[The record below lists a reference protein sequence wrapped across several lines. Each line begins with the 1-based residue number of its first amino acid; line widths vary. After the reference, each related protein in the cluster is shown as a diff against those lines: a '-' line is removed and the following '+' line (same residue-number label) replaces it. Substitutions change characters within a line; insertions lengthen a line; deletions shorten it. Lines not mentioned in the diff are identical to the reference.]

1 MKHEA
6 LESLSISV
14 GGTRA
19 AAIWDVITGAFA
31 LHSEPVIHP
40 YSDYAGQAPV
50 EDPFDAVD
58 PTPAISHPLGYD
70 MAAAPGYKPL
80 DHIEATLHHLQVG
93 VPPITPHDA
102 SGPLLVSDDPSN
114 PSSRTQ
120 VKATA
125 AQQRHAASSL
135 PACISL
141 AEASL
146 AYPISKEKTSATGIP
161 QKYLS
166 KRLTA
171 LSPKDSLYACTF
183 EGCDCI
189 FKQLA
194 GVYNHL
200 CRLHLGV
207 AVGCYYC
214 SGCWW
219 TSKGWSDHHAREHP
233 LSDPYP
239 SGANLESLL
248 VKKAQA
254 GVTVESKAIPPT
266 PVVDDFLKDESLSS
280 TSSEEDQEDCAL
292 PAPSSFPPKIL
303 TSTTTMGV
311 ATSSLGNFQGA
322 HPRVS
327 TSTASSGHRKK
338 ALPHHSTHD

>member
-1 MKHEA
+1 MSTYFSGPPSAASSDSSRALDLNREA
-6 LESLSISV
+6 LESLSIGV

-19 AAIWDVITGAFA
+19 AAIWDVIAGAFA

-58 PTPAISHPLGYD
+58 PAPAISHPLGYD
-70 MAAAPGYKPL
+70 MAAAPGYKPV

-93 VPPITPHDA
+93 VPPVTPHDA
-102 SGPLLVSDDPSN
+102 LGPLLVPDDPSN
-114 PSSRTQ
+114 PSSHTQ

-146 AYPISKEKTSATGIP
+146 AYPVSKEKTSATGIP

-166 KRLTA
+166 KQLTA

-239 SGANLESLL
+239 SGADLESLL

-254 GVTVESKAIPPT
+254 GVTAESKAIPP
-266 PVVDDFLKDESLSS
+266 
-280 TSSEEDQEDCAL
+280 
-292 PAPSSFPPKIL
+292 
-303 TSTTTMGV
+303 
-311 ATSSLGNFQGA
+311 
-322 HPRVS
+322 
-327 TSTASSGHRKK
+327 
-338 ALPHHSTHD
+338 HSCG